1 MATEADAS
9 GDGADENDE
18 VAPEQEG
25 GGISYEEGPQSYE
38 VGSEE
43 PEDFPHFIEIWNDY
57 DPSQRFTAIF
67 PVGEKEGAVGS
78 SVAYYI
84 IEPGS
89 HTGLHNDNVEEIAF
103 VAEGEGE
110 VFSIGE
116 HATARGRQVLR
127 LRGGRRPRHL
137 RARRASRS
145 GCSRSSRRPRSSA
158 RSSRPSTR
166 SARRRSARSRRRRS

>member
-1 MATEADAS
+1 MATDAEAS

-18 VAPEQEG
+18 VAPEPGAAASRTRKALRAPSRETTRP
-25 GGISYEEGPQSYE
+25 EE
-38 VGSEE
+38 
-43 PEDFPHFIEIWNDY
+43 FPHFIEIWNDY

-89 HTGLHNDNVEEIAF
+89 HTGLHSDNVEEIAF

-110 VFSIGE
+110 VFSIGVTR
-116 HATARGRQVLR
+116 AARGREVPRVPGEL
-127 LRGGRRPRHL
+127 RPRHL
-137 RARRASRS
+137 RARQRRAPAALVLPDE
-145 GCSRSSRRPRSSA
+145 PRS
-158 RSSRPSTR
+158 
-166 SARRRSARSRRRRS
+166 